1 MGSSGKRTLVFT
13 DQKLISNVSQLH
25 TRSWAW
31 PCTRTPELGVRLV
44 RDSLHHPHP
53 QQILSASSDLLVS
66 RLEGQGNL
74 CYSQDWM
81 RSPVLLWNPLETDSI
96 LQRMGCFSIS
106 KVVLLPQLLET
117 CWALSF
123 LVQLVLHLTVAPDM
137 REVRWVLKTSLIPQ
151 AHPFLGLA
159 SPSDRRGCHALCSTS
174 LTSCLSLPIS
184 ESLSWYGLIWDFIKY
199 KKEQRL
205 CWLYNK
211 SSATLGWAR
220 GDELLS
226 WTWKV
231 KLLLMLPADWC
242 QDSIYKMLKIHMMH

>member
-1 MGSSGKRTLVFT
+1 MCPSYTQGAEHYL
-13 DQKLISNVSQLH
+13 
-25 TRSWAW
+25 A
-31 PCTRTPELGVRLV
+31 PELQNWVLGWSETPCIILIHNRYFQ
-44 RDSLHHPHP
+44 HH
-53 QQILSASSDLLVS
+53 QIYWSVGSRGRATCATAKTGCGALSCTEAHLKLTASFNEWIASVFPNSAASTAVGDLLGTV
-66 RLEGQGNL
+66 
-74 CYSQDWM
+74 
-81 RSPVLLWNPLETDSI
+81 
-96 LQRMGCFSIS
+96 
-106 KVVLLPQLLET
+106 
-117 CWALSF
+117 SF
-123 LVQLVLHLTVAPDM
+123 LVQLVLHLKVAPDM

-211 SSATLGWAR
+211 SSSTLGWDR

-226 WTWKV
+226 WPWKV
-231 KLLLMLPADWC
+231 KLLFMLPADWC